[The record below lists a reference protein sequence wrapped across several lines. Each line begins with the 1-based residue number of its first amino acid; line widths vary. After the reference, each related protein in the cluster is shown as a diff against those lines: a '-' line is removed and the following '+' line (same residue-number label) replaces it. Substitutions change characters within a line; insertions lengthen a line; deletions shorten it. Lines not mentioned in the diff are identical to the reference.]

1 VNALS
6 ISDSFRSGDLP
17 ASRFREAGDVTLDLA
32 HRDGRVEDK
41 WLGLQPAEF
50 ALLWRLAE
58 EPGWPVSDGDLAIAM
73 GYSSREAGHT
83 WLVRC
88 AAEVERRLKVLDVE
102 CLVEAHPNGG
112 WVLTLPR
119 SLPLI

>member
-1 VNALS
+1 MNALS
-6 ISDSFRSGDLP
+6 MAESFRSGDLS

-41 WLGLQPAEF
+41 WLGLQPPEF

-58 EPGWPVSDGDLAIAM
+58 KPGWPVSDGDLVVAM
-73 GYSSREAGHT
+73 GYSSREAGHR

-88 AAEVERRLKVLDVE
+88 AAEVERRLKGLDVVG
-102 CLVEAHPNGG
+102 LVATHPDGG
-112 WVLTLPR
+112 WVLTLPKGV
-119 SLPLI
+119 PLM